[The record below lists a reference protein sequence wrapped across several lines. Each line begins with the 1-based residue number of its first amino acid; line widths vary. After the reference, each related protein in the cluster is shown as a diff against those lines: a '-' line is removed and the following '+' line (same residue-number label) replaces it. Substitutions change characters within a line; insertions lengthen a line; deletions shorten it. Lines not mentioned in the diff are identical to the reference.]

1 MHNYIYIYN
10 IHLRGR
16 PPSGE
21 LLHCAELQDKLKWQ
35 VSSYQ
40 VQGLRGRAVESSF
53 IIGHCKTAQGM
64 FLFRLLFWNSMGMCS
79 NLGVKS

>member
-1 MHNYIYIYN
+1 MYIYI
-10 IHLRGR
+10 LEEG

-21 LLHCAELQDKLKWQ
+21 LLHCAELQEKLRWQ

-53 IIGHCKTAQGM
+53 IIGNCKTAQGM
-64 FLFRLLFWNSMGMCS
+64 FLFRLFFWNSMGMCS